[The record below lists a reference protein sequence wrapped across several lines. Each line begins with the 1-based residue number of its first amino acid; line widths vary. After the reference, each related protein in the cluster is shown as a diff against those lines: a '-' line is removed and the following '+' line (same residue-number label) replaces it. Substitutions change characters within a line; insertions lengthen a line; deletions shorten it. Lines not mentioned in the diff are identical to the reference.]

1 MSALKNLFRKWTEKV
16 GDIAWPRIL
25 SPKIGEGQSSI
36 STGEKA
42 LVFGIAYTIAIGLW
56 LMVNLDREF
65 NLSMQFELVT
75 GVISPEL
82 ALVSPIPSHV
92 NVSISGE
99 GWKLLNIYGS
109 PPRIPV
115 NLVDQSIDMTE
126 QVENIINTYQNIN
139 VTRVQPAFISVNL
152 EQRTSKKVPVDL
164 QMDVNFSRQFGFLG
178 TPRIN
183 PDSITVTGAQSIVSG
198 ITSWPTVVF
207 SRDNLRESIS
217 TNLQLEAPPEVLG
230 ISIEEINLVANVTEF
245 TEGELRIPLRIRGL
259 PRGREVIFSPNTIT
273 VRYDV
278 PIEEYMS
285 TQNSVP
291 YAAFVD
297 YSDIVRDNTGLISPS
312 VELIIS
318 APNIK
323 LKTIQPRTVSYY
335 IVVTD

>member
-1 MSALKNLFRKWTEKV
+1 MSSLKNLLRKWTEKV
-16 GDIAWPRIL
+16 GDMAWPRIL
-25 SPKIGEGQSSI
+25 APKIGEGQSTI

-42 LVFGIAYTIAIGLW
+42 LVFGIAYTIAISLW

-75 GVISPEL
+75 GAFSPEL
-82 ALVSPIPSHV
+82 ALVSPIPSFV

-115 NLVDQSIDMTE
+115 NLSDQSIDMTE
-126 QVENIINTYQNIN
+126 QVENIINTYQNIS
-139 VTRVQPAFISVNL
+139 VTRVQPAFITVNL
-152 EQRTSKKVPVDL
+152 EQRASKRVPVDL

-183 PDSITVTGAQSIVSG
+183 PDTITVSGAQSLVNG
-198 ITSWPTVVF
+198 VTSWPTTVF

-217 TNLQLEAPPEVLG
+217 TNLALEVPPEVLT
-230 ISIEEINLVANVTEF
+230 ISVEEINLIANVTEF
-245 TEGELRIPLRIRGL
+245 TEGELRIPLRMRGL
-259 PRGREVIFSPNTIT
+259 PRGREVIFSPNTII

-297 YSDIVRDNTGLISPS
+297 YSDIIRDNTGLISPN
-312 VELIIS
+312 VELIVS
-318 APNIK
+318 APNIR

>member
-1 MSALKNLFRKWTEKV
+1 MSSLKKLFRKWTEKV
-16 GDIAWPRIL
+16 GDFAWPRIL
-25 SPKIGEGQSSI
+25 SPKIGEGQSTI

-42 LVFGIAYTIAIGLW
+42 LVFGVAYAIALGLW

-65 NLSMQFELVT
+65 NLSMRFELQT
-75 GVISPEL
+75 GEMSPEL
-82 ALVSPIPSHV
+82 ALVSPIPTHV

-115 NLVDQSIDMTE
+115 NLANEVVDMTE
-126 QVENIINTYQNIN
+126 QVETVINTYQNIN
-139 VTRVQPAFISVNL
+139 VTRVQPAFITVNL

-164 QMDVNFSRQFGFLG
+164 QMDVAFGRQFGFLG
-178 TPRIN
+178 EPRIT
-183 PDSITVTGAQSIVSG
+183 PDSVIVTGAQSVISG
-198 ITSWPTVVF
+198 ISSWPTKVF
-207 SRDNLRESIS
+207 KRENLREPIS
-217 TNLQLEAPPEVLG
+217 TILELETPPEVLG
-230 ISIEEINLVANVTEF
+230 LNFSEVNLIANVTEF

-259 PRGREVIFSPNTIT
+259 PRGREVTFSPNTIT

-278 PIEEYMS
+278 PIEEYVSM
-285 TQNSVP
+285 QNIVP

-297 YSDIVRDNTGLISPS
+297 YTDILRDNSGLIMPS

-335 IVVTD
+335 IVVTN

>member
-1 MSALKNLFRKWTEKV
+1 M

-217 TNLQLEAPPEVLG
+217 TNLQLEAPPEVLR